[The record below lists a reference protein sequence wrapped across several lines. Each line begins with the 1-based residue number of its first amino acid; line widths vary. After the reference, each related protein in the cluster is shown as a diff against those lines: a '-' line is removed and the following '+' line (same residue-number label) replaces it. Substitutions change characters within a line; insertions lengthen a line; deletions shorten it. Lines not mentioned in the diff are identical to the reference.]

1 MKTVFAFFM
10 ENLIAKTWSKY
21 LYRKLQT
28 IEIVFCP
35 DSIATFT
42 IFKLYNSVVSKCNF
56 FCFLINTLEHVLF
69 SKKMFGKTR
78 KS

>member
-21 LYRKLQT
+21 LYQKLQT

-42 IFKLYNSVVSKCNF
+42 IFKLYNSVVSTCKF